1 MAHLVL
7 LADDSI
13 TIRKVVELSFQGTD
27 IRVEA
32 VSSGQEALERLETI
46 QPDLIL
52 ADVIMP
58 EPSGYE
64 LCRQVKQSG
73 HPVPVLLLRG
83 AFEPF
88 DEQLAA
94 GCGADGHL
102 VKPFDSDLL
111 VSRVTALLREPEEV
125 VLEPAGEEILQ
136 SEEDQEEAA
145 GEAVALLEDL
155 AAEASFNDGPAGE
168 IEEAARTPEP
178 APEGASSDETQV
190 SNDSTTGHES
200 PAAPSSAMVREIAE
214 KVIREIAWEVVPE
227 LAETLIRKRI
237 REIEKE

>member
-1 MAHLVL
+1 
-7 LADDSI
+7 
-13 TIRKVVELSFQGTD
+13 VVELSFQGTD

-32 VSSGQEALERLETI
+32 VSSGQEALDRLQTI

-58 EPSGYE
+58 APSGYE
-64 LCRQVKQSG
+64 LCRLVKQSE
-73 HPVPVLLLRG
+73 HPVPVLLLAG

-111 VSRVTALLREPEEV
+111 VSRVSELLREPQGIVPEE
-125 VLEPAGEEILQ
+125 PEELIPQ
-136 SEEDQEEAA
+136 AEEEMEDAA

-168 IEEAARTPEP
+168 IEEATRTAEP
-178 APEGASSDETQV
+178 APAGATCDENQV
-190 SNDSTTGHES
+190 SAPPALQPES
-200 PAAPSSAMVREIAE
+200 SGAPSSEMVREIAE

-227 LAETLIRKRI
+227 LAEILIRKRI